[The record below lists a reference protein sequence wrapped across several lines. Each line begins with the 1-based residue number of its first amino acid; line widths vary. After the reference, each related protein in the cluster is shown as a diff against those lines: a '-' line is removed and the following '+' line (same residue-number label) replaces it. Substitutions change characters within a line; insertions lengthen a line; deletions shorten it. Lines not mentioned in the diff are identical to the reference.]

1 MKKRIV
7 IKFGGTSVGSIE
19 KIINAAKIVE
29 KRHAEGNQVIVVVS
43 AMSGVTND
51 LISKSNQIS
60 KNFNKSELDVL
71 MSSGEQVTCSLLSG
85 ALIELG
91 LKARS
96 WLSWQIPIIT
106 NDNYTSSQ
114 IINIKTDEILNFI
127 SKKGIAVIP
136 GFQGISPESRVTT
149 LGRGGSDL
157 SAVAIAK
164 FFQTDSCEIYTDVD
178 GVLTTDP
185 SINEKAKKIDKISYE
200 EMLEMSSLGAK
211 VMQPNAVQ
219 ASMVNNITVHV
230 RSTFSKKSG
239 TEIVSDDEADYK
251 KVVTG
256 IAYSKSNA
264 KVSIVGVV
272 DKPGVA
278 ADVFEPIGKNNIN
291 VDMVIQN
298 TSLDGKTANI
308 TFTIKQQDLSKTL
321 SIIEKNKENLN
332 YNKITHDDKLAKVSI
347 IGAGM
352 IASPGVTH
360 RMFRSLADEKIN
372 ILAISTS
379 EIKIS
384 VLIKEDLTQKAIKA
398 LHKEFK
404 LD

>member
-1 MKKRIV
+1 MKRIV

-19 KIINAAKIVE
+19 KIINSAKIIK
-29 KRHAEGNQVIVVVS
+29 KRHEEGNEIIVVVS
-43 AMSGVTND
+43 AMSGTTND
-51 LISKSNQIS
+51 LINRSKQIS
-60 KNFNKSELDVL
+60 DNFNKSELDVL
-71 MSSGEQVTCSLLSG
+71 MSSGEQISSSLLAG
-85 ALIELG
+85 AVIELG
-91 LKARS
+91 MKARS
-96 WLSWQIPIIT
+96 WLGWQIPIVT
-106 NDNYTSSQ
+106 NDNHVSSQ
-114 IINIKTDEILNFI
+114 IKQIKTDEILNFI
-127 SKKGIAVIP
+127 SQKGVAVIA
-136 GFQGISPESRVTT
+136 GFQGISKKNRITT

-164 FFQTDSCEIYTDVD
+164 FFKTDSCEIYTDVD

-211 VMQPNAVQ
+211 VMQPAAVQ
-219 ASMVNNITVHV
+219 TAMTNNIPVHV
-230 RSTFSKKSG
+230 RSAFSGKFG
-239 TEIVSDDEADYK
+239 TKIISEGDIDNK

-256 IAYSKSNA
+256 IAYSKKNA

-291 VDMVIQN
+291 IDMVIQN
-298 TSLDGKTANI
+298 TSLDGKKANI
-308 TFTIKQQDLSKTL
+308 TFTIKQEDLKKTL
-321 SIIEKNKENLN
+321 SIIKKNKKKIN
-332 YNKITHDDKLAKVSI
+332 YNKVTHDDKLAKVSI

-360 RMFRSLADEKIN
+360 KMFRSLADKKIN

-379 EIKIS
+379 EIKVS
-384 VLIKEDLTQKAIKA
+384 VLIREGLTQKAVKT
-398 LHKEFK
+398 LHDTFG
-404 LD
+404 LN

>member
-1 MKKRIV
+1 MKRLIL
-7 IKFGGTSVGSIE
+7 KFGGTSVGTIE
-19 KIINAAKIVE
+19 KIKKVANIIKKRFSEGHQIIV
-29 KRHAEGNQVIVVVS
+29 IVS
-43 AMSGVTND
+43 AMSGVTDELKEKSD
-51 LISKSNQIS
+51 LISK
-60 KNFNKSELDVL
+60 NFDDKELDVL
-71 MSSGEQVTCSLLSG
+71 LSSGEQVSSSLLAG
-85 ALIELG
+85 AIVDLG

-96 WLSWQIPIIT
+96 WMGWQIPIIT

-114 IINIKTDEILNFI
+114 IMKIRTNEVANFV
-127 SKKGIAVIP
+127 SEGGIAVIA
-136 GFQGISPESRVTT
+136 GFQGISLESRITT

-157 SAVAIAK
+157 SAVVIAK
-164 FFQTDSCEIYTDVD
+164 FFQADSCEIYTDVE

-185 SINEKAKKIDKISYE
+185 FINEKAKKIDKISYE

-219 ASMVNNITVHV
+219 ASMIDNIPIHV
-230 RSTFSKKSG
+230 RSTFSEKSG
-239 TEIVSDDEADYK
+239 TKIITESDVDYK
-251 KVVTG
+251 KAVTG
-256 IAYSKSNA
+256 IAYSKNNA

-291 VDMVIQN
+291 IDMVIQN
-298 TSLDGKTANI
+298 TSLDGKKANI
-308 TFTIKQQDLSKTL
+308 TFTIKREDLKKTL
-321 SIIEKNKENLN
+321 SLIEKNKQKLN

-352 IASPGVTH
+352 IVNPGVTYK
-360 RMFRSLADEKIN
+360 MFRSLADEKIN

-384 VLIKEDLTQKAIKA
+384 VLIQEDLTQKAVKK
-398 LHKEFK
+398 LHKAFE
-404 LD
+404 LN

>member
-1 MKKRIV
+1 MKRLCL
-7 IKFGGTSVGSIE
+7 KFGGSSVGDVQ
-19 KIINAAKIVE
+19 KIKNVANIIK
-29 KRHAEGNQVIVVVS
+29 KRFNEGNEIIVVVS
-43 AMSGVTND
+43 AIAGVTND
-51 LISKSNQIS
+51 LKAKSDLIS
-60 KNFNKSELDVL
+60 KNFDNKELDVL
-71 MSSGEQVTCSLLSG
+71 LSSGEQASCSLLSG
-85 ALIELG
+85 ALLSLG

-96 WLSWQIPIIT
+96 WLGWQIPIVT
-106 NDNYTSSQ
+106 NDNHTSSQ
-114 IINIKTDEILNFI
+114 IMKIKTDEILNFI
-127 SKKGIAVIP
+127 SKKGVAVIA
-136 GFQGISPESRVTT
+136 GFQGISLDKRITT

-164 FFQTDSCEIYTDVD
+164 YFKTDSCEIYTDVE

-185 SINEKAKKIDKISYE
+185 SINEKAKTIDKISYE
-200 EMLEMSSLGAK
+200 EMLEMASLGAK

-219 ASMVNNITVHV
+219 AAMIDDIIIDVK
-230 RSTFSKKSG
+230 STFSENSG
-239 TEIVSDDEADYK
+239 TKIIPESEIDQK

-256 IAYSKSNA
+256 IAYSKGNA

-291 VDMVIQN
+291 IDMVIQN

-308 TFTIKQQDLSKTL
+308 TFTIKQEDLKKTL
-321 SIIEKNKENLN
+321 NIIEKNKQKINF
-332 YNKITHDDKLAKVSI
+332 NKVTHDAKLAKVSI

-360 RMFRSLADEKIN
+360 KMFRALANESIN

-384 VLIKEDLTQKAIKA
+384 VLIQEESTKKAVKV
-398 LHKEFK
+398 LHEAFK
-404 LD
+404 LN

>member
-1 MKKRIV
+1 MKRLV
-7 IKFGGTSVGSIE
+7 LKFGGTSVGSIE
-19 KIINAAKIVE
+19 KIKKVANIIK
-29 KRHAEGNQVIVVVS
+29 KKLSEGNEIIVVVS
-43 AMSGVTND
+43 AMSGTTD
-51 LISKSNQIS
+51 ELKAKSVSIS
-60 KNFNKSELDVL
+60 KNFDNKELDVL
-71 MSSGEQVTCSLLSG
+71 FSSGEQVSCSLLSG

-91 LKARS
+91 VKARS
-96 WLSWQIPIIT
+96 WLGWQIPIVT

-114 IINIKTDEILNFI
+114 IIKVKTDEILDFI
-127 SKKGIAVIP
+127 SKKGVAVIA
-136 GFQGISPESRVTT
+136 GFQGISKEVRITT

-157 SAVAIAK
+157 SAVAMAK
-164 FFQTDSCEIYTDVD
+164 FFKTDSCEIYTDVE

-219 ASMVNNITVHV
+219 TSMIENIPIHV
-230 RSTFSKKSG
+230 RSTFSENSG
-239 TEIVSDDEADYK
+239 TKIISESEIDHK

-256 IAYSKSNA
+256 IAYSKGNA

-278 ADVFEPIGKNNIN
+278 AEVFEPIGKNNIN
-291 VDMVIQN
+291 IDMVIQN
-298 TSLDGKTANI
+298 TSLDGKNANI
-308 TFTIKQQDLSKTL
+308 TFTIKREDLQKTVSL
-321 SIIEKNKENLN
+321 IEENKQKLN

-352 IASPGVTH
+352 ISESGVTH
-360 RMFRSLADEKIN
+360 KMFRSLANEKIN

-384 VLIKEDLTQKAIKA
+384 VLIREELTQKAVQA
-398 LHKEFK
+398 LHKTFG